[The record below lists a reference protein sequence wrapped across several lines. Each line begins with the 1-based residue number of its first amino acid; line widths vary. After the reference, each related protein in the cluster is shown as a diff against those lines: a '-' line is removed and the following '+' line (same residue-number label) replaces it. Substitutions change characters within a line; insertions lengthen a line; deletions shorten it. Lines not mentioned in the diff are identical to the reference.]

1 MTIMTAAPI
10 AYRASYRATAFSTDL
25 RVVSLCAALGLVLTA
40 LFVAL
45 GFGAEIGQS
54 LMAAG

>member
-1 MTIMTAAPI
+1 MTAAPI